1 MNNIFS
7 FANTINSYIIIG
19 LLLIVMFLFYIA
31 IQKTL
36 QKKLTL
42 ANTNNREEFEDKE
55 EQFRIYF
62 LFFGITIPLVETL
75 VNIFEIRTNSFMI
88 INYTVGLV
96 LLALYFITGR
106 SSLLYQKIYPL
117 FISIYLAY
125 FGFTVYTVF
134 FSPFELISYITLI
147 VAFFLSYFI
156 FKNIK
161 HYWFFTGAVL
171 LFLLFAYQAHL
182 IEDKLIVLLT
192 CTFISVVA
200 IHMSRH
206 LSQIETK
213 NKFLFS
219 SIVVNNGN
227 SLIMTTNKKGEVS
240 FCSESV
246 EAILGYKVDEVLG
259 MGFWQLT
266 EDSEFIGE
274 AYHNTFVDDRSYV
287 RKLKCKN
294 GDYKYI
300 QWKDKK
306 YSEDIIIG
314 IGQDVTEQ
322 IKIKDQYRSLIES
335 AADLIYEID
344 LTATVT
350 YVNQFAV
357 KTLGY
362 EKEEILGK
370 NISNFVRNDYLEYV
384 TDFYKEIPKETEEY
398 SDLVFPLVK
407 KNGETIWVSQKVT
420 LKKDETGYILGYSG
434 IARDIT
440 LVKNLEIEHYNRS
453 KKVRIHNETLK
464 VLTSQSYS
472 NKDTFN
478 GILKNI
484 LRVAANN
491 CNIDRVG
498 YWSCVPEGI
507 KCESL
512 YYLQSDRFEK
522 NFFIQTADYPIYFSH
537 LNSGMQIVASNVYN
551 NTITQELCVEYLPKH
566 KIMSLLDTPI
576 FINGKIIGILC
587 FEKTDSPVEWDN
599 EDINF
604 SRSIADLIAIA
615 IESQLLLES
624 DKKLSYKSEILTVIS
639 RNIDKFLLNK
649 DTDEI
654 LKGIVKEIGKV
665 LKVDKISF
673 FAKKENDTG
682 FYQRLRW
689 IAAEY
694 GFTTPNEALQNI
706 TPEVI
711 SYVLHQMKEN
721 FHYAAIVRKIKDDTT
736 RNFLESLQVKSVL
749 FLPIFVKNNL
759 HGFLVFDDST
769 IEREWSIDEITI
781 LQSLSNN
788 ISSAFERNINEA
800 IIHESEE
807 KFRLLANN
815 IPGTVHLSKYD
826 EKWSK
831 IYLNDEIEKLT
842 GYLKED
848 FLQNKIFYIDLVH
861 PDDIATVRD
870 KANEL
875 FQKKEKIHLI
885 YRIINKSGQY
895 IWVEEFGE
903 PIFKDNEIVYIV
915 GIFIDI
921 TQRMEAEEAIKAKNY
936 AEAANRAKS
945 EFLANMSHEI
955 RTPLN
960 GIIGFTELLMNTKLE
975 SIQKKYMDTINQSA
989 NSLMEVINNILD
1001 FSKIESG
1008 KLELHVEKINLPE
1021 LLNQVIDLIQYEADH
1036 KRLNLRLTIE
1046 REVPTFVWMDYIRIK
1061 QILINLLSNAIKF
1074 TEKGS
1079 VDLSVSIAQK
1089 IDDHKIQLLF
1099 AVKDTGIGIH
1109 KNNQQKI
1116 FEAFSQEDNSTS
1128 KKFGGTGLGLTISNQ
1143 LLGLM
1148 NSHLDLRSELGAG
1161 SEFSFVLEV
1170 DYSNESTEILKPI
1183 DKSVSI
1189 QPHNNIISTEN
1200 KLVYIVE
1207 DNKINMLLAKTL
1219 VKQILPNAEIIELQ
1233 NGKEALEKTE
1243 SVRPDLILMDIQMPI
1258 MNGYESTAAIRKL
1271 PDSEHIPIIAL
1282 TAGTVLGEKEKCI
1295 EFGMNDYIPKP
1306 IDKEILEKIIRDV
1319 MQLN

>member
-1 MNNIFS
+1 MSYIFS
-7 FANTINSYIIIG
+7 LAIAINSYVIIA
-19 LLLIVMFLFYIA
+19 LLLIVMFLFYMA
-31 IQKTL
+31 IHKTS
-36 QKKLTL
+36 KKRLNL
-42 ANTNNREEFEDKE
+42 NISKYDEFEPKE

-62 LFFGITIPLVETL
+62 LFFGITIPLVETI
-75 VNIFEIRTNSFMI
+75 VNFFEIRNTDYLLVNFTIGGLLLLFYFLSNNIPSVFKN
-88 INYTVGLV
+88 INAIFIAFYLT
-96 LLALYFITGR
+96 YFC
-106 SSLLYQKIYPL
+106 
-117 FISIYLAY
+117 FIGYN
-125 FGFTVYTVF
+125 VF
-134 FSPFELISYITLI
+134 FKPFELISYIYFI
-147 VAFFLSYFI
+147 IGFFLSYFVL
-156 FKNIK
+156 KNIRQ
-161 HYWFFTGAVL
+161 YWCFVGILFLFLFFSYQTAMIDQKLTVL
-171 LFLLFAYQAHL
+171 L
-182 IEDKLIVLLT
+182 VV
-192 CTFISVVA
+192 TFISIIA
-200 IHMSRH
+200 IHISRH
-206 LSQIETK
+206 LALIETK

-219 SIVVNNGN
+219 NIVVNNGN

-246 EAILGYKVDEVLG
+246 ELILGYKVEDVLG
-259 MGFWQLT
+259 MGFWKLT

-274 AYHNTFVDDRSYV
+274 AYHQSFVDDRSYI

-294 GDYKYI
+294 GEYKFI

-306 YSEDIIIG
+306 YADDIVIG

-322 IKIKDQYRSLIES
+322 MKIKDQYRSLIES

-344 LTATVT
+344 LTAIVT

-362 EKEEILGK
+362 EKEDILGK
-370 NISNFVRNDYLEYV
+370 HFSNFVRNDYLEYV
-384 TDFYKEIPKETEEY
+384 TDFYKEVPKETEEY
-398 SDLVFPLVK
+398 SDLVFPLLK
-407 KNGETIWVSQKVT
+407 KEGDTIWVSQKVT
-420 LKKDETGYILGYSG
+420 LKKDENGYILGYSA

-464 VLTSQSYS
+464 ILTSQSYS

-484 LRVAANN
+484 LKVAATN
-491 CNIDRVG
+491 CAIDRVS
-498 YWSCVPEGI
+498 YWAYLPEGI
-507 KCESL
+507 KCESM
-512 YYLQSDRFEK
+512 YYLHSDRFEK
-522 NFFIQTADYPIYFSH
+522 NFFIENLKFPVYFSH
-537 LNSGMQIVASNVYN
+537 LNTGMQIVASNVYN
-551 NTITQELCVEYLPKH
+551 NSITEELCLEYFPKH
-566 KIMSLLDTPI
+566 NIMSLLDTPI

-587 FEKTDSPVEWDN
+587 FEKTDSAVEWDN

-639 RNIDKFLLNK
+639 RNIDKFLLSKN
-649 DTDEI
+649 TDEI
-654 LKGIVKEIGKV
+654 LKSIVNEIGKV

-673 FAKKENDTG
+673 FAYKQAEDLY
-682 FYQRLRW
+682 YQRHRW
-689 IAAEY
+689 IASEN
-694 GFTTPNEALQNI
+694 GFTPTNEALQNI
-706 TPEVI
+706 SNELL
-711 SYVLHQMKEN
+711 SFVLKQMEE
-721 FHYAAIVRKIKDDTT
+721 HYYYAAIVRKIKDEPTKL
-736 RNFLESLQVKSVL
+736 FLEAFNIKSVL
-749 FLPIFVKNNL
+749 FLPIFVKNKL
-759 HGFLVFDDST
+759 HGFLVFDDSSM
-769 IEREWSIDEITI
+769 EREWSIDEITI
-781 LQSLSNN
+781 LQSLANN

-800 IIHESEE
+800 IIQESEE

-842 GYLKED
+842 GYPKED
-848 FLQNKIFYIDLVH
+848 FLQNKMFYIDLVH
-861 PDDIATVRD
+861 PDDIEIVRN

-875 FQKKEKIHLI
+875 FREKQKIHLI

-903 PIFKDNEIVYIV
+903 PIFKNQDIVYIV

-960 GIIGFTELLMNTKLE
+960 GIIGFTELLMNTNLE
-975 SIQKKYMDTINQSA
+975 SIQKQYMDTINQSA

-1008 KLELHVEKINLPE
+1008 KLELNVEKINLSE
-1021 LLNQVIDLIQYEADH
+1021 LLHQVIDLIQYEADNKKLALH
-1036 KRLNLRLTIE
+1036 LNIDK
-1046 REVPTFVWMDYIRIK
+1046 EVPPSVWLDYIRIK
-1061 QILINLLSNAIKF
+1061 QILINLLNNAIKF
-1074 TEKGS
+1074 TENGS
-1079 VDLSVSIAQK
+1079 VSLKVSVVKK
-1089 IDDHKIQLLF
+1089 ISPQKIQLLF

-1128 KKFGGTGLGLTISNQ
+1128 KKFGGTGLGLSISNQ

-1148 NSHLDLRSELGAG
+1148 DSHLELKSEPKKG
-1161 SEFSFVLEV
+1161 SEFSFILEV
-1170 DYSNESTEILKPI
+1170 ESSNESTETVKPS
-1183 DKSVSI
+1183 DKIVNVNLAGNVI
-1189 QPHNNIISTEN
+1189 TTEH

-1219 VKQILPNAEIIELQ
+1219 VKQIMPNAEIIELQ

-1243 SVRPDLILMDIQMPI
+1243 TLRPDLILMDIQMPV
-1258 MNGYESTAAIRKL
+1258 MNGYESTEAIRKL
-1271 PDSEHIPIIAL
+1271 PNSEQIPIIAL
-1282 TAGTVLGEKEKCI
+1282 TAGTVLGEKEKCLQ
-1295 EFGMNDYIPKP
+1295 FGMNDYIPKP
-1306 IDKEILEKIIRDV
+1306 IDKEVLEKIIREV

>member
-1 MNNIFS
+1 M
-7 FANTINSYIIIG
+7 
-19 LLLIVMFLFYIA
+19 A

-36 QKKLTL
+36 QNKLTL
-42 ANTNNREEFEDKE
+42 ANSKEDNFEPRE
-55 EQFRIYF
+55 EQFRIYS
-62 LFFGITIPLVETL
+62 LFFGITLPLVET
-75 VNIFEIRTNSFMI
+75 VINFFELRPHSQ
-88 INYTVGLV
+88 
-96 LLALYFITGR
+96 LALNYIIGF
-106 SSLLYQKIYPL
+106 SLLSL
-117 FISIYLAY
+117 FLLSKKNNFLYRNINTIFTCIYLAY
-125 FGFTVYTVF
+125 FCFMTYMVF
-134 FSPFELISYITLI
+134 FNPFEMTAYITLI
-147 VAFFLSYFI
+147 ITFFLSYFVLKTIQQYWI
-156 FKNIK
+156 FVSCVL
-161 HYWFFTGAVL
+161 FFLIV
-171 LFLLFAYQAHL
+171 AYNLQL
-182 IEDKLIVLLT
+182 SDTKLIVM
-192 CTFISVVA
+192 FICALIAVVA
-200 IHMSRH
+200 VHISRH

-246 EAILGYKVDEVLG
+246 EAILGYTVEEVLG
-259 MGFWQLT
+259 MGFWELT

-274 AYHNTFVDDRSYV
+274 AYHNSYVDDRSYT

-294 GDYKYI
+294 GDYKFI

-306 YSEDIIIG
+306 YSDDITIG

-362 EKEEILGK
+362 DKEEILGK
-370 NISNFVRNDYLEYV
+370 RISNFVRNDYLEYV
-384 TDFYKEIPKETEEY
+384 TDFYKDIPKETEEF

-464 VLTSQSYS
+464 ILTSQSYS
-472 NKDTFN
+472 NKDTFY

-484 LRVAANN
+484 LKVASTN
-491 CNIDRVG
+491 CAIDRVS
-498 YWSCVPEGI
+498 YWSCIPDGI
-507 KCESL
+507 KCESI
-512 YYLQSDRFEK
+512 YYLQSDRYEK
-522 NFFIQTADYPIYFSH
+522 NFFLQMSDYPVYFSH
-537 LNSGMQIVASNVYN
+537 LSSGMQIVASNAYN
-551 NTITQELCVEYLPKH
+551 NNITFELCSDYLPKN

-587 FEKTDSPVEWDN
+587 FEKTDSPIEWDN

-673 FAKKENDTG
+673 FAKKENEKG
-682 FYQRLRW
+682 FYQRIRW
-689 IAAEY
+689 IASEF
-694 GFTTPNEALQNI
+694 GFTKPNEALQNI
-706 TPEVI
+706 TPEMI
-711 SYVLHQMKEN
+711 AEVLQQMEEN
-721 FHYAAIVRKIKDDTT
+721 FYYAAVVRKIKNDTV
-736 RNFLESLQVKSVL
+736 RNLLEKLNVKSVL
-749 FLPIFVKNNL
+749 FLPILVKNKL
-759 HGFLVFDDST
+759 YGFLVFDDST
-769 IEREWSIDEITI
+769 VEREWSIDEITI

-800 IIHESEE
+800 IIQESEE

-842 GYLKED
+842 GYPKED

-861 PDDIATVRD
+861 PDDLETVRN

-875 FQKKEKIHLI
+875 FLKKQKIHLI

-1008 KLELHVEKINLPE
+1008 KLELHVEKINLSE
-1021 LLNQVIDLIQYEADH
+1021 LLHQVIDLIQYEADN
-1036 KRLNLRLTIE
+1036 KKLDLRLTIE
-1046 REVPTFVWMDYIRIK
+1046 DKVPTFVWMDYIRIK

-1079 VDLSVSIAQK
+1079 IDLTVHPIQTTG
-1089 IDDHKIQLLF
+1089 DHRIKLCF

-1148 NSHLDLRSELGAG
+1148 HSHLDLKSELGQG
-1161 SEFSFVLEV
+1161 SEFSFVLDV
-1170 DYSNESTEILKPI
+1170 SYSDEIPDSQKPTQ
-1183 DKSVSI
+1183 KLVTSE
-1189 QPHNNIISTEN
+1189 PHNNVISTDN

-1243 SVRPDLILMDIQMPI
+1243 SLRPDLILMDIQMPI

-1271 PDSEHIPIIAL
+1271 PDSQQIPIIAL
-1282 TAGTVLGEKEKCI
+1282 TAGTVLGEKEKCL

-1306 IDKEILEKIIRDV
+1306 IDKEMLEKIIREV

>member
-1 MNNIFS
+1 M
-7 FANTINSYIIIG
+7 
-19 LLLIVMFLFYIA
+19 A

-36 QKKLTL
+36 QNKLTL
-42 ANTNNREEFEDKE
+42 ANSKKDDFEPRE
-55 EQFRIYF
+55 EQFRIYS
-62 LFFGITIPLVETL
+62 LFFGITLTLVETVINFFEL
-75 VNIFEIRTNSFMI
+75 RPHSQLAFNYIIGFSLLSLFLLSKKNNFLYQNINNIF
-88 INYTVGLV
+88 
-96 LLALYFITGR
+96 TG
-106 SSLLYQKIYPL
+106 
-117 FISIYLAY
+117 IYLAY
-125 FGFTVYTVF
+125 FCFMTYVVF
-134 FSPFELISYITLI
+134 FNPFEMTAYITLI
-147 VAFFLSYFI
+147 ITFFLSYFVLKTIQQYWI
-156 FKNIK
+156 FVGCVL
-161 HYWFFTGAVL
+161 FFL
-171 LFLLFAYQAHL
+171 IMAYNLQL
-182 IEDKLIVLLT
+182 SDTKLIVM
-192 CTFISVVA
+192 FICALIAVVA
-200 IHMSRH
+200 VHISRH

-246 EAILGYKVDEVLG
+246 EAILGYTVEEVLG

-266 EDSEFIGE
+266 EDAEFIGE
-274 AYHNTFVDDRSYV
+274 AYHNTYVDDRSYT

-294 GDYKYI
+294 GDYKFI

-306 YSEDIIIG
+306 YSDDITIG

-362 EKEEILGK
+362 DKDEILGRQ
-370 NISNFVRNDYLEYV
+370 ISKFVRNDYLEYV
-384 TDFYKEIPKETEEY
+384 TDFYKDIPKETEEF

-464 VLTSQSYS
+464 MLTSQSYS

-484 LRVAANN
+484 LRVASTN
-491 CNIDRVG
+491 CAIDRVS
-498 YWSCVPEGI
+498 YWSCIPEGI
-507 KCESL
+507 KCESI

-522 NFFIQTADYPIYFSH
+522 NFFLQISDYPVYFSH
-537 LNSGMQIVASNVYN
+537 LHSGMQIVASNAYN
-551 NTITQELCVEYLPKH
+551 NTITYELCSDYLPKN

-673 FAKKENDTG
+673 FAKKENDTA
-682 FYQRLRW
+682 FYQRIRW
-689 IAAEY
+689 IASEF
-694 GFTTPNEALQNI
+694 GFTKPNEALQNI
-706 TPEVI
+706 TPDMIAEV
-711 SYVLHQMKEN
+711 LQQMEEN
-721 FHYAAIVRKIKDDTT
+721 FYYAAIVRKIKDDNV
-736 RNFLESLQVKSVL
+736 RHLLENLHVKSVL
-749 FLPIFVKNNL
+749 FLPIFVKNKL

-769 IEREWSIDEITI
+769 SEREWSIDEITI

-800 IIHESEE
+800 IIQESEE

-842 GYLKED
+842 GYPKED
-848 FLQNKIFYIDLVH
+848 FLLNKIFYIDLVH
-861 PDDIATVRD
+861 PEDIATVRD
-870 KANEL
+870 YANEL
-875 FQKKEKIHLI
+875 FLKKQKIHLI

-921 TQRMEAEEAIKAKNY
+921 TKRMEAEEAIKAKNY

-1008 KLELHVEKINLPE
+1008 KLELHVEKINLSE
-1021 LLNQVIDLIQYEADH
+1021 LLHQVVDLIQYEADH
-1036 KRLNLRLTIE
+1036 KKLNLRLNIDDK
-1046 REVPTFVWMDYIRIK
+1046 VPPFVWMDYIRIK

-1079 VDLSVSIAQK
+1079 IDLTVATVQTV
-1089 IDDHKIQLLF
+1089 DDHKIQLLF
-1099 AVKDTGIGIH
+1099 SVKDTGIGIH

-1148 NSHLDLRSELGAG
+1148 NSHLDLKSELGQG

-1170 DYSNESTEILKPI
+1170 SYTDEIPDSHKPTQ
-1183 DKSVSI
+1183 KLVTSE
-1189 QPHNNIISTEN
+1189 PHNNVISTDN

-1243 SVRPDLILMDIQMPI
+1243 SLRPDLILMDIQMPI

-1271 PDSEHIPIIAL
+1271 PDSEQIPIIAL

-1306 IDKEILEKIIRDV
+1306 IDKEMLEKIIREV

>member
-1 MNNIFS
+1 M
-7 FANTINSYIIIG
+7 
-19 LLLIVMFLFYIA
+19 A

-36 QKKLTL
+36 QNKLTL
-42 ANTNNREEFEDKE
+42 ANSKEDNFEPRE
-55 EQFRIYF
+55 EQFRIYS
-62 LFFGITIPLVETL
+62 LFFGITLPLVET
-75 VNIFEIRTNSFMI
+75 VINFFELRPHSQ
-88 INYTVGLV
+88 
-96 LLALYFITGR
+96 LALNYIIGF
-106 SSLLYQKIYPL
+106 SLLSL
-117 FISIYLAY
+117 FLLSKKNNSLYRNINTIFTCIYLAY
-125 FGFTVYTVF
+125 FCFMTYMVF
-134 FSPFELISYITLI
+134 FNPFEMTAYITLI
-147 VAFFLSYFI
+147 ITFFLSYFVLKTIQQYWI
-156 FKNIK
+156 FVSCVL
-161 HYWFFTGAVL
+161 FFLIV
-171 LFLLFAYQAHL
+171 AYNLQL
-182 IEDKLIVLLT
+182 SDTKLIVM
-192 CTFISVVA
+192 FICALIAVVA
-200 IHMSRH
+200 VHISRH

-246 EAILGYKVDEVLG
+246 EAILGYTVEEVLG

-266 EDSEFIGE
+266 EDAEFIGE
-274 AYHNTFVDDRSYV
+274 AYHNTYVDDRSYT

-294 GDYKYI
+294 GDYKFI

-306 YSEDIIIG
+306 YSDDITIG

-362 EKEEILGK
+362 DKEEILGK
-370 NISNFVRNDYLEYV
+370 RISNFVRNDYLEYV
-384 TDFYKEIPKETEEY
+384 TDFYKDIPKETEEF

-453 KKVRIHNETLK
+453 KKVRVHNETLK
-464 VLTSQSYS
+464 ILTSQSYS
-472 NKDTFN
+472 NKDTFY

-484 LRVAANN
+484 LKVASTN
-491 CNIDRVG
+491 CAIDRVS
-498 YWSCVPEGI
+498 YWSCIPDGI
-507 KCESL
+507 KCESI
-512 YYLQSDRFEK
+512 YYLQSDRYEK
-522 NFFIQTADYPIYFSH
+522 NFFLQMSDYPVYFSH
-537 LNSGMQIVASNVYN
+537 LSSGMQIVASNAYN
-551 NTITQELCVEYLPKH
+551 NNITFELCSDYLPKN

-587 FEKTDSPVEWDN
+587 FEKTDSPIEWDN

-673 FAKKENDTG
+673 LDKKENEKG
-682 FYQRLRW
+682 FYQRIRW
-689 IAAEY
+689 IASEF
-694 GFTTPNEALQNI
+694 GFTKPNEALQNI
-706 TPEVI
+706 TPEMI
-711 SYVLHQMKEN
+711 AEVLQQMEEN
-721 FHYAAIVRKIKDDTT
+721 FYYAAVVRKIKNDTV
-736 RNFLESLQVKSVL
+736 RNLLENLNVKSVL
-749 FLPIFVKNNL
+749 FLPIFVKNKL

-769 IEREWSIDEITI
+769 VEREWTIDEITI

-800 IIHESEE
+800 IIQESEE

-842 GYLKED
+842 GYPKED

-861 PDDIATVRD
+861 PDDLETVRN

-875 FQKKEKIHLI
+875 FLKKQKIHLI

-1008 KLELHVEKINLPE
+1008 KLELHVEKINLSE
-1021 LLNQVIDLIQYEADH
+1021 LLHQVIDLIQYEADN
-1036 KRLNLRLTIE
+1036 KKLDLRLTIE
-1046 REVPTFVWMDYIRIK
+1046 DKVPTFVWMDYIRIK

-1079 VDLSVSIAQK
+1079 IDLTVHPIQTTG
-1089 IDDHKIQLLF
+1089 DHRIKLCF

-1148 NSHLDLRSELGAG
+1148 HSHLDLKSELGQG
-1161 SEFSFVLEV
+1161 SEFSFVLDV
-1170 DYSNESTEILKPI
+1170 SYSDEIPDSQKPTQ
-1183 DKSVSI
+1183 KLVTSE
-1189 QPHNNIISTEN
+1189 PHNNVISTDN

-1243 SVRPDLILMDIQMPI
+1243 SLRPDLILMDIQMPI

-1271 PDSEHIPIIAL
+1271 PDSQQIPIIAL
-1282 TAGTVLGEKEKCI
+1282 TAGTVLGEKEKCL

-1306 IDKEILEKIIRDV
+1306 IDKEMLEKIIREV

>member
-1 MNNIFS
+1 MNNLFS
-7 FANTINSYIIIG
+7 FANTINSYIVIAF
-19 LLLIVMFLFYIA
+19 LLIVMFLFYMA

-36 QKKLTL
+36 QNKLTL
-42 ANTNNREEFEDKE
+42 ANLKEDDFEPSE
-55 EQFRIYF
+55 EQFRIYS
-62 LFFGITIPLVETL
+62 LFFGITLPLVET
-75 VNIFEIRTNSFMI
+75 VISFFELRSQSQLGF
-88 INYTVGLV
+88 NYTIGFLLLGLF
-96 LLALYFITGR
+96 LLSKKNNLLHRNINAIFTG
-106 SSLLYQKIYPL
+106 
-117 FISIYLAY
+117 IYLTY
-125 FGFTVYTVF
+125 FCFMTYVVF
-134 FSPFELISYITLI
+134 FHPFEMTAYITLI
-147 VAFFLSYFI
+147 ITFFLSYFVLKTI
-156 FKNIK
+156 QQ
-161 HYWFFTGAVL
+161 YWFFVGGVL
-171 LFLLFAYQAHL
+171 LFLIVAYNLHVANT
-182 IEDKLIVLLT
+182 KLIVM
-192 CTFISVVA
+192 FICALIAVVA
-200 IHMSRH
+200 VHISRH

-227 SLIMTTNKKGEVS
+227 SLIMTTNRKGEVS

-246 EAILGYKVDEVLG
+246 ETILGYTVEEVLG
-259 MGFWQLT
+259 MGFWELT

-274 AYHNTFVDDRSYV
+274 AYHNTYVDDRSYT

-294 GDYKYI
+294 GDYKFI

-306 YSEDIIIG
+306 YSDDITIG

-357 KTLGY
+357 KTLAY
-362 EKEEILGK
+362 DKEEILGK
-370 NISNFVRNDYLEYV
+370 KISNFVRSDYLEYV
-384 TDFYKEIPKETEEY
+384 TDFYKDIPKETEEF

-464 VLTSQSYS
+464 ILTSQSYS
-472 NKDTFN
+472 NKDSFY

-484 LRVAANN
+484 LKVASTN
-491 CNIDRVG
+491 CSIDRVS
-498 YWSCVPEGI
+498 YWSCIPEGI
-507 KCESL
+507 KCESI

-522 NFFIQTADYPIYFSH
+522 NFFLSALTYPVYISE
-537 LNSGMQIVASNVYN
+537 LNSGMQIVASNAYN
-551 NTITQELCVEYLPKH
+551 NTKTQELCLEYLPKNR
-566 KIMSLLDTPI
+566 IMSLLDTPI
-576 FINGKIIGILC
+576 FINGKIIGVLC

-654 LKGIVKEIGKV
+654 LKVIVKEIGKV

-673 FAKKENDTG
+673 FAKKENDIG

-689 IAAEY
+689 IASEF
-694 GFTTPNEALQNI
+694 GFTKPNEALQNI
-706 TPEVI
+706 TPELI
-711 SYVLHQMKEN
+711 GEILQQMEEN
-721 FHYAAIVRKIKDDTT
+721 FYYAAVVRKIKNDRT
-736 RNFLESLQVKSVL
+736 RSLLENLNVKSVL
-749 FLPIFVKNNL
+749 FLPIFVKNKL
-759 HGFLVFDDST
+759 HGFLVFDDSST
-769 IEREWSIDEITI
+769 EREWSIDEITI
-781 LQSLSNN
+781 LKSLSNN

-800 IIHESEE
+800 IIQESEE

-831 IYLNDEIEKLT
+831 VYLNDEIEKLT
-842 GYLKED
+842 GYPKED

-861 PDDIATVRD
+861 PEDIATVEN

-875 FQKKEKIHLI
+875 FLKKQKIHFI
-885 YRIINKSGQY
+885 YRIIHKSGQA

-1021 LLNQVIDLIQYEADH
+1021 LLYQVIDLIQYEADH
-1036 KRLNLRLTIE
+1036 KKLNLRLTIDDK
-1046 REVPTFVWMDYIRIK
+1046 VPTIVWMDYIRIK

-1074 TEKGS
+1074 TEKGNI
-1079 VDLSVSIAQK
+1079 DLTVSTQQTVG
-1089 IDDHKIQLLF
+1089 DHKIQLLF
-1099 AVKDTGIGIH
+1099 SVKDTGIGIQ

-1148 NSHLDLRSELGAG
+1148 NSHLDLKSELGQG
-1161 SEFSFVLEV
+1161 SEFSFILEV
-1170 DYSNESTEILKPI
+1170 SYSDEPSEILKPTH
-1183 DKSVSI
+1183 KQVTNL
-1189 QPHNNIISTEN
+1189 PHSNVISN
-1200 KLVYIVE
+1200 DSKLVYIVE
-1207 DNKINMLLAKTL
+1207 DNKINMLLARTL

-1233 NGKEALEKTE
+1233 NGKEALEKTAIL
-1243 SVRPDLILMDIQMPI
+1243 RPDLILMDIQMPI

-1271 PDSEHIPIIAL
+1271 PDSEQIPIIAL

-1306 IDKEILEKIIRDV
+1306 IDKEMLEKIIRDV
-1319 MQLN
+1319 MKLN

>member
-1 MNNIFS
+1 M
-7 FANTINSYIIIG
+7 
-19 LLLIVMFLFYIA
+19 A

-36 QKKLTL
+36 QNKLTL
-42 ANTNNREEFEDKE
+42 ANSKEDDFEPRE
-55 EQFRIYF
+55 EQFRIYS
-62 LFFGITIPLVETL
+62 LFFGITLPLVET
-75 VNIFEIRTNSFMI
+75 VINFFELRPHSQ
-88 INYTVGLV
+88 
-96 LLALYFITGR
+96 LALNYIIGF
-106 SSLLYQKIYPL
+106 SLLSL
-117 FISIYLAY
+117 FLLSKKNNFLYRNINAIFTGIYLAY
-125 FGFTVYTVF
+125 FCFMTYMVF
-134 FSPFELISYITLI
+134 FNPFEMTAYITLI
-147 VAFFLSYFI
+147 ITFFLSYFVLKTIQQYWI
-156 FKNIK
+156 FV
-161 HYWFFTGAVL
+161 GCVL
-171 LFLLFAYQAHL
+171 LFLIVAYNLQL
-182 IEDKLIVLLT
+182 SDTKLIVM
-192 CTFISVVA
+192 FICALIAVVA
-200 IHMSRH
+200 VHISRH

-246 EAILGYKVDEVLG
+246 EAILGYTVEEVLG

-266 EDSEFIGE
+266 EDAEFIGE
-274 AYHNTFVDDRSYV
+274 AYHNTFVDDRSYT

-294 GDYKYI
+294 GDYKFI

-306 YSEDIIIG
+306 YSDDITIG

-362 EKEEILGK
+362 DKDEILGRQ
-370 NISNFVRNDYLEYV
+370 ISKFVRNDYLEYV
-384 TDFYKEIPKETEEY
+384 TDFYKDIPKETEEF

-453 KKVRIHNETLK
+453 KKVRVHNETLK

-472 NKDTFN
+472 NKDTFY

-484 LRVAANN
+484 LRVASTN
-491 CNIDRVG
+491 CAIDRVS
-498 YWSCVPEGI
+498 YWSCIPEGI
-507 KCESL
+507 KCESI

-522 NFFIQTADYPIYFSH
+522 NFFLQMSDYPVYFSH
-537 LNSGMQIVASNVYN
+537 LHSGMQIVASNAYN
-551 NTITQELCVEYLPKH
+551 NTITFELCSDYLPKN

-587 FEKTDSPVEWDN
+587 FEKTDSPIEWDN

-673 FAKKENDTG
+673 FAKKENDTA
-682 FYQRLRW
+682 FYQRIRW
-689 IAAEY
+689 IASEF
-694 GFTTPNEALQNI
+694 GFTKPNEALQNI
-706 TPEVI
+706 TPEMI
-711 SYVLHQMKEN
+711 SEVLQQMEEN

-736 RNFLESLQVKSVL
+736 RILLENLHIKSVL
-749 FLPIFVKNNL
+749 FLPIFVKNKL

-769 IEREWSIDEITI
+769 AEREWSIDEITI

-800 IIHESEE
+800 IIQESEE

-842 GYLKED
+842 GYPKED

-861 PDDIATVRD
+861 PEDIATVRD
-870 KANEL
+870 YANEL
-875 FQKKEKIHLI
+875 FQKKQKIHLI

-1008 KLELHVEKINLPE
+1008 KLELHVEKINLSE
-1021 LLNQVIDLIQYEADH
+1021 LLHQVIDLIQYEADN
-1036 KRLNLRLTIE
+1036 KKLELRLTIE
-1046 REVPTFVWMDYIRIK
+1046 NKVPTFVWMDYIRIK

-1079 VDLSVSIAQK
+1079 IDLTVQTLQTNG
-1089 IDDHKIQLLF
+1089 DHKIKLLF

-1148 NSHLDLRSELGAG
+1148 NSHLDLKSELGQG

-1170 DYSNESTEILKPI
+1170 SYSDEIPDSHKPTQ
-1183 DKSVSI
+1183 KLVTSE
-1189 QPHNNIISTEN
+1189 PHNNVISTDN

-1243 SVRPDLILMDIQMPI
+1243 SLRPDLILMDIQMPI

-1271 PDSEHIPIIAL
+1271 PDSEQIPIIAL

-1306 IDKEILEKIIRDV
+1306 IDKEMLEKIIREV